1 MILPLSDAER
11 NQLWILQ
18 EQRRDEAGYVKVT
31 VLLLLDK
38 GRTVARIAEALG
50 LDDGLDATPN
60 SIRSKGWTGTWPP
73 TSPATGVYSLVLNWP
88 TCTRK

>member
-1 MILPLSDAER
+1 MILPLSDAEQ
-11 NQLWILQ
+11 NQLWTLQ
-18 EQRRDEAGYVKVT
+18 KQRRDEAGYVKVT
-31 VLLLLDK
+31 VLLLDK

-50 LDDGLDATPN
+50 LDDGPDATPN

-73 TSPATGVYSLVLNWP
+73 TSTATGVYSLVLNWP